1 MAIDYITNK
10 LSKNYLKKDFYDWGI
25 VDKTKDAVIRI

>member
-1 MAIDYITNK
+1 MANDYITNK

-25 VDKTKDAVIRI
+25 VDKTKYAVIQI